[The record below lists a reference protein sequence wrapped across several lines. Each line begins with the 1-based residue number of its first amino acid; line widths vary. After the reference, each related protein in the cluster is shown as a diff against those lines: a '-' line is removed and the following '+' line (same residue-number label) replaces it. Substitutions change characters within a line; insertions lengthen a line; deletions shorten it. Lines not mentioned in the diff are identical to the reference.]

1 MKALSMRPLWLSL
14 SLALALCAGIAAADR
29 FSLPLPWWGAFFLLS
44 LFGTGLCA
52 FYRRMALIFFLIP
65 ALFCL
70 GGMRL
75 QLAAD
80 GYDALPHQ
88 AAGANLVV
96 EGTLSEKRGT
106 FTGEGGTMGRYVMD
120 LTSYR
125 YGDDDRTYPG
135 KGRAYVTVPDGP
147 DVGDTLRIT
156 GQSKPLTYYKND
168 GMYDARHR
176 DREKDIWLRIFGKE
190 GGAVQV
196 LSEPVGIRAFLQD
209 LKTALTK
216 RYDAVLGPDYAPVL
230 SSLLF
235 GGHYDELPPGL
246 LEAFST
252 TGLIHILSVSG
263 SHVALLL
270 AVLQVIGRAAGLRG
284 TPLFVL
290 SAAFL
295 LLYSALADFTSPVV
309 RASIMGSLSAFSLTA
324 RRDYTAGHALALAV
338 MAMLLYSPYLFFD
351 LSFRL
356 SCSASAGI
364 VLCYKRITTILSF
377 LPEFLRNCLSVSLSA
392 QVLVVPLLLGAFF
405 SFPVYSLLANVVVA
419 PVLDLVMVLGL
430 GASVLSLLY
439 DAGADLILFGVKP
452 LLALALKGN
461 AFIAALPGSRLWAG
475 QPSLWAWFSWY
486 LLVGFVFFRS
496 LRKKIFLPLIISL
509 AVSWM
514 MRPSGPGVLIFDAGR
529 DQATA
534 IIYEDRSADLWYN
547 KSRFSNPDQAAVVVI
562 PALRANGIFRLRR
575 CVVEGEERAYTEALF
590 QKAFTFLKGP
600 GKGEI
605 PYRGVTAV
613 PQTFSGEPLLWELRS
628 LDAWDGKSF
637 PASALGTVVYEG
649 FRGQGAAAE
658 WGEAADSYGV
668 PAYIPSRDGQLRLF
682 RHRGQW
688 RLSTFIEEDL

>member
-1 MKALSMRPLWLSL
+1 MQRKTLLSACI
-14 SLALALCAGIAAADR
+14 ALALSGQGWAADITEIETTTGEKKNTNVTCPADPGKLSPEELKR
-29 FSLPLPWWGAFFLLS
+29 LPSECSSVVEQNLMPWLVTGAATALITTLAIVELNDDDDHHRNNSPLPP
-44 LFGTGLCA
+44 T
-52 FYRRMALIFFLIP
+52 P
-65 ALFCL
+65 
-70 GGMRL
+70 
-75 QLAAD
+75 
-80 GYDALPHQ
+80 P
-88 AAGANLVV
+88 
-96 EGTLSEKRGT
+96 
-106 FTGEGGTMGRYVMD
+106 
-120 LTSYR
+120 
-125 YGDDDRTYPG
+125 DDDSDDTPVPPTPG
-135 KGRAYVTVPDGP
+135 GDEIIPDDGP
-147 DVGDTLRIT
+147 DDTPT
-156 GQSKPLTYYKND
+156 PPKPIAFNNDVILDKTEKTLTIRDSVFSYTENAD
-168 GMYDARHR
+168 GT
-176 DREKDIWLRIFGKE
+176 I
-190 GGAVQV
+190 
-196 LSEPVGIRAFLQD
+196 SLQD
-209 LKTALTK
+209 SNGRKATINLWQI
-216 RYDAVLGPDYAPVL
+216 
-230 SSLLF
+230 
-235 GGHYDELPPGL
+235 DE
-246 LEAFST
+246 T
-252 TGLIHILSVSG
+252 NNT
-263 SHVALLL
+263 VALE
-270 AVLQVIGRAAGLRG
+270 GM
-284 TPLFVL
+284 
-290 SAAFL
+290 SADGATKWQ
-295 LLYSALADFTSPVV
+295 YNHNVV